1 MSGATHVLQWAVQR
15 EATRRRG
22 ADPEIRSQFG
32 SESAT
37 RLREVGF
44 ASNRAS
50 ATAR

>member
-1 MSGATHVLQWAVQR
+1 MSRATHVLQWPVQR
-15 EATRRRG
+15 AATPRG
-22 ADPEIRSQFG
+22 DANLETRSQFG
-32 SESAT
+32 SKSAT

>member
-1 MSGATHVLQWAVQR
+1 MSGATHVLQWGVQW
-15 EATRRRG
+15 EATWRQV
-22 ADPEIRSQFG
+22 ADPQILSQFG

-50 ATAR
+50 AMAR